1 MSAVFKSPPKFV
13 GAGAVEREV
22 CHLEVLPMLAISLS
36 PCLAA
41 TSAES
46 LAFLEENWA
55 SAGVHTLCSG
65 LQYRVLNN
73 STAERSPTLDTPI
86 TMHWEGYGLA
96 AWQNDGSPFYT
107 TRAGDGPMPL
117 TAAEGVIQYGSNP
130 DAYLPGV
137 LTPLLLRV
145 WRR

>member
-1 MSAVFKSPPKFV
+1 MGPSITSSAAV
-13 GAGAVEREV
+13 GRALAA
-22 CHLEVLPMLAISLS
+22 MLAISLS

-55 SAGVHTLCSG
+55 SAGVRTLCSG
-65 LQYRVLNN
+65 LQYRVLHN
-73 STAERSPTLDTPI
+73 STAERSPTLETPI

-96 AWQNDGSPFYT
+96 AWLNDGSPFYT

-117 TAAEGVIQYGSNP
+117 TAAEGVIQRGSNP
-130 DAYLPGV
+130 DAYPPGV
-137 LTPLLLRV
+137 LTPRSLHA

>member
-1 MSAVFKSPPKFV
+1 MGPSIERASRRSAL
-13 GAGAVEREV
+13 AA
-22 CHLEVLPMLAISLS
+22 MLAISLS

-55 SAGVHTLCSG
+55 SAGVRTLCSG
-65 LQYRVLNN
+65 LQYRVLHN
-73 STAERSPTLDTPI
+73 STAERSPTLETPI

-96 AWQNDGSPFYT
+96 AWLNDGSPFYT

-117 TAAEGVIQYGSNP
+117 TAAEGVNP
-130 DAYLPGV
+130 VRLKPPRANR
-137 LTPLLLRV
+137 LTPRSLRV